1 MTQPLLQL
9 SNLSKPFE
17 VYCDACGD
25 SLGAVLLQEGHQISS
40 ERRRL
45 NNQEKIS

>member
-25 SLGAVLLQEGHQISS
+25 SLGVVLLQEGHQISS